1 LGGDKVSDIWITDDG
16 SYGTGKVIIV
26 KTDNWTE
33 QDWLVFDNARD
44 NDKIATAIE
53 IGERYN
59 EEL

>member
-1 LGGDKVSDIWITDDG
+1 MTDIWITDDG

-26 KTDNWTE
+26 KTDNWRE
-33 QDWLVFDNARD
+33 QDWLRFDNSTD
-44 NDKIATAIE
+44 SDKIATAIE

>member
-1 LGGDKVSDIWITDDG
+1 MSDIWITDDG